1 MVDSNLSSFL
11 LGISLDYC
19 GLVILRGK
27 RSQWDWVP
35 SCLEVALSW
44 WIAPCVPLP
53 RSGSSWISGSCL
65 LVTEMYI
72 VSHSVWLLVF
82 YHKLSSPKLS
92 LVELDNLQDMCSCLV
107 EAPHRISRL
116 LLVGQCFLVG

>member
-65 LVTEMYI
+65 LVTDVLI
-72 VSHSVWLLVF
+72 VVHFDLCLAF
-82 YHKLSSPKLS
+82 DQKLSSP
-92 LVELDNLQDMCSCLV
+92 EL
-107 EAPHRISRL
+107 
-116 LLVGQCFLVG
+116 FLVVLEVARACAPV